1 MGKAGVMSSV
11 VFRYQENQS
20 SPYDLRTLTLSGNM
34 APVFDNA
41 LGMKFHSIGA
51 EKPEYSLTSR
61 YYPTTKFTWVTEN
74 TTETNRDTIKAFYST
89 YLDEGFYDF
98 SIIDHRKRILFEAS
112 WNNWAERWN
121 RRYGGSFNV
130 QYGIE
135 SSFGWTPEMF
145 DAWLMIDDSY
155 KYYIASA
162 YMSAG
167 TLLKYAADTNVLSLY
182 GWCVRL
188 TGDDGSAKQTGA
200 ATVLPVSWDST
211 RPYNSISMFCQYRCG
226 SLGSGRLDLMEI
238 SRGDNYIRI
247 SLEEAPSSH
256 YLKGTVINAGDSVT
270 VEAAAGVEITLTA
283 DTWYDVAITYDSVNS
298 EIKVMWA
305 AASNSSFTRFLD
317 GMDSLVAAA
326 GVVQASGMASY
337 LPSAV
342 YPNQTIYNNFR
353 LLAESAVDTLDENEK
368 AYIQNAMVFDG
379 YLSAMQFNMIRKLCF
394 IWNSKTSGVNPR

>member
-1 MGKAGVMSSV
+1 MASV

-41 LGMKFHSIGA
+41 LGIKFHSMAA
-51 EKPEYSLTSR
+51 ERPEYSLTSR

-74 TTETNRDTIKAFYST
+74 TTETNRDTIKTFYST
-89 YLDEGFYDF
+89 YLDEGFNDF
-98 SIIDHRKRILFEAS
+98 TIIDHRKRILFEAS
-112 WNNWAERWN
+112 WNNWKERWN

-130 QYGIE
+130 QYDIE

-145 DAWLMIDDSY
+145 DAWLMNGDSQ
-155 KYYIASA
+155 KYYIANA
-162 YMSAG
+162 YLAAG
-167 TLLKYAADTNVLSLY
+167 TILKQAADANVLSKY

-188 TGDDGSAKQTGA
+188 IGDDGSAKQTGGY
-200 ATVLPVSWDST
+200 TSLPVSWDST
-211 RPYNSISMFCQYRCG
+211 RPYNSISMFCQFRCG
-226 SLGSGRLDLMEI
+226 SLGTGRLDLMEI
-238 SRGDNYIRI
+238 SRGDNYIRL

-256 YLKGTVINAGDSVT
+256 YLKGTVINAGNSVT
-270 VEAAAGVEITLTA
+270 VEAAAGVEIGLIA
-283 DTWYDVAITYDSVNS
+283 DTWYDAAITYDSVNS

-305 AASNSSFTRFLD
+305 KASNSTFTRFLD
-317 GMDSLVAAA
+317 GMTSLVAAA
-326 GVVQASGMASY
+326 GVAQDSGMASY
-337 LPSAV
+337 LAHAV
-342 YPNQTIYNNFR
+342 YPNHTIYNNFK
-353 LLAESAVDTLDENEK
+353 LLAESAVDTLDENEN